1 MDLSAFSNDNFD
13 AKEWINTT
21 FNSPDAQKNKEQYAT
36 NLVLK
41 LQLMIQKVNSA
52 LEDTAQQ
59 VLQSLPRV
67 LREVET
73 MRQEAQLLQEQMK
86 TVKEDFIKVERD
98 STTSMK
104 NLLKIDTVKSRMQEA
119 NKALRE
125 ADNWTTLSS
134 DVEQV
139 FESGAV
145 SAIAGKLIGMQNS
158 LEILVDVPDYKERCQ
173 QLEELK
179 NRLEAMLSP
188 PLVAAF
194 NVQSVEAAQS
204 YVKIFRDIKRLPE
217 LQKCYHKCQKE
228 HLLQQWR
235 QIVEIDP
242 DGTITD
248 WLNNFYDILSS
259 TWHSQT
265 SWLGQ
270 VFLDLSSVEILSE
283 VMVDVLSSLEP
294 SLHFCIKAALKQ
306 QDNPLLFLIDLKQIT
321 DRFARGIELAI
332 TSIDSDNLQKP
343 HTAMLAQTLYA
354 PYRPLMEKYA
364 SLEGRLLRS
373 KLSTINFEADDLMD
387 LVQLLGESTNRI
399 LNFAEEAENRCQ
411 FLTRGCSYPD
421 LIEALK
427 DFFAGYTNKV
437 SKMLQQLKPANTHR
451 DRNKYL
457 TDSWMLFQHT
467 LHSLQFI
474 GEFFLQLE
482 NFEQALISHVR
493 ETIKKLGYSLT
504 LQEEENE
511 RRCVNPFH
519 SYVDL
524 FLTSPMKNELRE
536 LVTTIQSQDDVF
548 LLNDSCERVKNT
560 CAEAGQ
566 LAFDI
571 VFDQIKSHLSP
582 VPTMEIWKLEN
593 PGGTVTLDLPVFS
606 LSPQEYITQIGQYL
620 MTLPQ
625 HIEPFA
631 LEENPALHTALKH
644 GKLPYTSE
652 HDTVEHVADYLV
664 GCLARGTM
672 EMYVEK
678 ILEVSHLTP
687 HAIQQLIIDIE
698 YLIAVVEDLGLS
710 PSENLQDVKTL
721 LRADASGFTAA
732 GQGKQ
737 AHLVSCIRSMRGIE

>member
-13 AKEWINTT
+13 AKEWINAT
-21 FNSPDAQKNKEQYAT
+21 FRSPEAQKNKEQYAT

-59 VLQSLPRV
+59 VLQNLPRV

-73 MRQEAQLLQEQMK
+73 MRQEAGLLQEQMK

-139 FESGAV
+139 FESGAI
-145 SAIAGKLIGMQNS
+145 STIAGKLIGMQNS
-158 LEILVDVPDYKERCQ
+158 LEILVDVPDYKERRQ

-179 NRLEAMLSP
+179 NRLEALLSP
-188 PLVAAF
+188 QLVAAF
-194 NVQSVEAAQS
+194 NIQSVEAAQS

-228 HLLQQWR
+228 A
-235 QIVEIDP
+235 E
-242 DGTITD
+242 
-248 WLNNFYDILSS
+248 
-259 TWHSQT
+259 
-265 SWLGQ
+265 
-270 VFLDLSSVEILSE
+270 
-283 VMVDVLSSLEP
+283 
-294 SLHFCIKAALKQ
+294 
-306 QDNPLLFLIDLKQIT
+306 
-321 DRFARGIELAI
+321 
-332 TSIDSDNLQKP
+332 
-343 HTAMLAQTLYA
+343 
-354 PYRPLMEKYA
+354 
-364 SLEGRLLRS
+364 
-373 KLSTINFEADDLMD
+373 DLMD
-387 LVQLLGESTNRI
+387 LVQLLGESTNKI
-399 LNFAEEAENRCQ
+399 LILAEEAENRCQ
-411 FLTRGCSYPD
+411 LLTRGCSYPD

-437 SKMLQQLKPANTHR
+437 SKMLEQLKLANTQR
-451 DRNKYL
+451 DRSKYL

-482 NFEQALISHVR
+482 TFEQALFSHVR

-504 LQEEENE
+504 LQEEEEE
-511 RRCVNPFH
+511 RKCSNPFH

-524 FLTSPMKNELRE
+524 FLTSPMKNELQE
-536 LVTTIQSQDDVF
+536 LVTTIQS
-548 LLNDSCERVKNT
+548 RK
-560 CAEAGQ
+560 
-566 LAFDI
+566 AFRE
-571 VFDQIKSHLSP
+571 
-582 VPTMEIWKLEN
+582 TIWRLEN

-678 ILEVSHLTP
+678 ILEVSYLTP

-698 YLIAVVEDLGLS
+698 YLTAVVEDLGLS

-721 LRADASGFTAA
+721 LKADASGFTAA
-732 GQGKQ
+732 AQGKQ